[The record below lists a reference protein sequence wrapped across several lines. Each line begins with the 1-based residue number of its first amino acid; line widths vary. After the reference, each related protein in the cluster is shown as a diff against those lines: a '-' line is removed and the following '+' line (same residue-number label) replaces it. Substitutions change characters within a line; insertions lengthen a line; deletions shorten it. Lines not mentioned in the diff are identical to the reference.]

1 MLELQNPNERVRA
14 RKGLFRRRD
23 ARRARTKRSEKKFLS
38 LMLVPSYSSGKTRSI
53 RIPYSAFYILFAVI
67 AVTGAVILGLHFRSQ
82 YLMQIAQYTAEN
94 LEQVQEAYISL
105 QEVSEQERRL
115 RAEERVNL
123 QSELMRERLR
133 GQELQEYQEQSY
145 MESLEALQNYVEGLE
160 GQLTQ
165 FEIYRQEILDLLSS
179 SAHIPPVR
187 NMLNE
192 MYLTQMSLQD
202 DLMNLHYYAEARRMR
217 NQLSDDENLA
227 LLSGYQGEVPS
238 FADEILSHIALVELT
253 IQTKAELYYQLE
265 EGVRRVAPYIRNYPT
280 RRPVTGTF
288 SSGFGWRGNAMHRG
302 VDISAPS
309 GTSIRA
315 TGGGTVVFS
324 GWSGAYGNKVIVDHG
339 IGIRTLY
346 AHNSSN
352 LVSVGQQVSR
362 GDVIARVGS
371 TGQSTGPHVH
381 YEVIVNG
388 SHVNPTGFFLE

>member
-1 MLELQNPNERVRA
+1 
-14 RKGLFRRRD
+14 
-23 ARRARTKRSEKKFLS
+23 
-38 LMLVPSYSSGKTRSI
+38 
-53 RIPYSAFYILFAVI
+53 
-67 AVTGAVILGLHFRSQ
+67 
-82 YLMQIAQYTAEN
+82 MQVAQYTAEN
-94 LEQVQEAYISL
+94 LEQVQEAYIGL
-105 QEVSEQERRL
+105 QELSEQERRV

-123 QSELMRERLR
+123 QSALMRERLR

-145 MESLEALQNYVEGLE
+145 MESLEALQTYVEGLE
-160 GQLTQ
+160 EQLIQ

-187 NMLNE
+187 NMLND
-192 MYLTQMSLQD
+192 MYLAQMSLQD
-202 DLMNLHYYAEARRMR
+202 DLLNLHYFAEARRMR
-217 NQLSDDENLA
+217 NELRSDEHLA

-238 FADEILSHIALVELT
+238 FADEIMSHIALVELT
-253 IQTKAELYYQLE
+253 LQTKAELYNKLE

-280 RRPVTGTF
+280 RRPVVGQF
-288 SSGFGWRGNAMHRG
+288 SSPFGWRGSAMHRG

-309 GTSIRA
+309 GTAIRA

-324 GWSGAYGNKVIVDHG
+324 GWSGAYGNKVIIDHG

-352 LVSVGQQVSR
+352 LVSVGQRVNR
-362 GDVIARVGS
+362 GELIARVGS

-388 SHVNPTGFFLE
+388 THVNPMGFFLE